1 MVRNITL
8 GQYMPGKS
16 LIHHMDARAKIVLL
30 IVFIVFIFLCN
41 EIFKELKG
49 YFSYNTV
56 YGNIESVLWNGGGI
70 VAMGVFETD
79 HRRYQ

>member
-1 MVRNITL
+1 MQEFCIIADHDTF
-8 GQYMPGKS
+8 YMDGNFYDKNK
-16 LIHHMDARAKIVLL
+16 LH
-30 IVFIVFIFLCN
+30 